1 MAKEQAKYHYA
12 DVLNGLEVVDAQY
25 ERQTFSK
32 HVHEGYTIGL
42 IEQGAQRFYRSGANH
57 VAAQNSIILVNAD
70 DVHTGETAT
79 AGGWKYKALYPTV
92 EHFNQISKDLVNN
105 QSLTPYFKD
114 SVIEDA
120 RIAAQLRCLFEQIE
134 NGASK
139 LLIETLLYST
149 LAQLAA
155 GYGRHVEAV
164 KAASVD
170 VQKLKLAREFL
181 DEYIQVNVSLEQL
194 ANVVGCSKFHF
205 VRQFNQAFG
214 ITPHAYQIQARL
226 IKAKKLLRAGASI
239 LDTAIGCGFHDQSH
253 FNRHF
258 KKALGTTP
266 KQFQLTSVVA

>member
-57 VAAQNSIILVNAD
+57 VAAENSIILVNAD

-120 RIAAQLRCLFEQIE
+120 RIAAQLRCVFEQIE

-181 DEYIQVNVSLEQL
+181 DEYTQVNVSLEQL

-226 IKAKKLLRAGASI
+226 IKAKKMLRAGTSI